1 MTSNKFLKISSLL
14 EFCLFDCCHL
24 SPRLRIQWRRWDSVS
39 LGYLDAIF
47 YLKREISLGEGE
59 GMSQERLERVG
70 IGSFL
75 CVFICKP
82 VGILGL

>member
-14 EFCLFDCCHL
+14 DFCLFDCCHL
-24 SPRLRIQWRRWDSVS
+24 SPRLRIQWRRWDSNS
-39 LGYLDAIF
+39 LIYLDAIL
-47 YLKREISLGEGE
+47 YLKREMSHGDKG

-70 IGSFL
+70 MGSFL

-82 VGILGL
+82 MGILGL

>member
-1 MTSNKFLKISSLL
+1 LD
-14 EFCLFDCCHL
+14 FCLFDCCHL
-24 SPRLRIQWRRWDSVS
+24 SPRLRIQWRRWDSTS
-39 LGYLDAIF
+39 LGYLDVIF
-47 YLKREISLGEGE
+47 YLKREISLGEKG

-75 CVFICKP
+75 CVFICNL